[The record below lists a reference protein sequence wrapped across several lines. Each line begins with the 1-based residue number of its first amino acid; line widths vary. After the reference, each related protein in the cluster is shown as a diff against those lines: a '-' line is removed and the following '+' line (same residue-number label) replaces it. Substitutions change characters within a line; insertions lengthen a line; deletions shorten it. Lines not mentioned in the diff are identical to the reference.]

1 MKFLT
6 AILSFFIL
14 SATAQDS
21 TMVDSIV
28 VDSTVIIDAH
38 NSDSDSLTYQRFL
51 DVVENS
57 LFEYY
62 KETWGKEAAYGVID
76 SLGYDSDEKPQF
88 SDSVYITRLNHLNES
103 TIIDIEIND
112 DLLKT
117 VKYFAK
123 NRRRFTAVCIGRSK
137 LFFPMY
143 EEHLDK
149 YEMPL
154 ELKYLSVIESGLRPT
169 VKSRVGAA
177 GLWQFMYRTGRMFGL
192 DNDSYVDERMDP
204 LKATDAACRYLK
216 YLHGLY
222 GDWSIAL
229 AAYNA
234 GPGNVNKAIR
244 RSGGQMNYWKLR
256 PYLPKETQMYVPNFI
271 SMLYMMTYYP
281 EHNIVPKEA
290 KVYLHEVDTVCLS
303 SSIRISH
310 LDTLIGLN
318 AEDFEY
324 LNPVYKTDV
333 VPKTSPIQCISLP
346 VEKIDTFLIIEDSLY
361 NYDAYLDST
370 GKSFVALEKKKTH
383 VVLETQTVPQ
393 IAALYD
399 VTVNDIRGWN
409 NLKSNRIYPGQRLT
423 IRLMERKYFESSKSS
438 ASSSSSSTTKS
449 SSGSRTKPKTV
460 DKGKYKYYTL
470 RSGESLWTVSQK
482 FGIPFDRIQ
491 ALNSDIDPKRMQPG
505 DLIKIK
511 RL

>member
-1 MKFLT
+1 MKCIAFIFSFLVWSV
-6 AILSFFIL
+6 A
-14 SATAQDS
+14 AQDS
-21 TMVDSIV
+21 TNIANI
-28 VDSTVIIDAH
+28 DSTLINPEADP
-38 NSDSDSLTYQRFL
+38 DSLTYQRFL

-62 KETWGKEAAYGVID
+62 NETWGKEKAYQIID

-88 SDSVYITRLNHLNES
+88 SDSIYIDRLNRLNAS
-103 TIIDIEIND
+103 TIIEIEINN

-149 YEMPL
+149 YEIPL

-169 VKSRVGAA
+169 VKSRVGAT

-192 DNDSYVDERMDP
+192 ENDSYIDERMDP
-204 LKATDAACRYLK
+204 VMATDAACRYLK

-271 SMLYMMTYYP
+271 AMLYMMTYYSD
-281 EHNIVPKEA
+281 HNIIPKEPQ
-290 KVYLHEVDTVCLS
+290 VYLHEVDTVCLS

-310 LDTLIGLN
+310 LDSMLGIPTD
-318 AEDFEY
+318 EFEY
-324 LNPVYKTDV
+324 LNPVYKTDII
-333 VPKTSPIQCISLP
+333 PKTDARQCITLP
-346 VEKIDTFLIIEDSLY
+346 LTKIDSFLVIEDSLY
-361 NYDAYLDST
+361 NYDAYLDKT
-370 GKSFVALEKKKTH
+370 GQSFVALEKKKTH
-383 VVLETQTVPQ
+383 TVKESQTIAQ
-393 IAALYD
+393 IAQIYD
-399 VTVNDIRGWN
+399 VTVNDVRAWN
-409 NLKSNRIYPGQRLT
+409 GLKSNKIYPGQRLT
-423 IRLMERKYFESSKSS
+423 IRLTERKYFSSSNSS
-438 ASSSSSSTTKS
+438 SSNSSSSSSSSTRKTP
-449 SSGSRTKPKTV
+449 PKTV
-460 DKGKYKYYTL
+460 DDGKYKYYTL
-470 RSGESLWTVSQK
+470 KSGESLWTVSQK
-482 FGIPFDRIQ
+482 FGIPFATIQ
-491 ALNSDIDPKRMQPG
+491 SLNKDIDPKRMQPG
-505 DLIKIK
+505 DKIKIK